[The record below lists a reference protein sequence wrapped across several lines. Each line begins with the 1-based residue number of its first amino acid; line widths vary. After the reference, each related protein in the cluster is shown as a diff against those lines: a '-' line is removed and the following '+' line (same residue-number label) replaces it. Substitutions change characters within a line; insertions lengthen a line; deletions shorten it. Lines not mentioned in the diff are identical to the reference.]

1 MKRLFIL
8 FILIISSSLFAQGRG
23 IPSQYMN
30 DPAVDLVY
38 KGQKLMPDEVHDLMV
53 SSKGRFDI
61 STLNPVESSDLWKNT
76 FLKKLPLDVTPIEEM
91 DEVTYVSPVLSPTGI
106 FRFNIVNSNDDK
118 IYTMMLSKTVHTALL
133 AKSLLRKIG
142 YQVPD
147 IKYLPKVVVKFREE
161 KDKKLFISYLE
172 NVAFAGTAKNWVIE
186 ELEDNKLLLQ
196 DLVVMDSNHTIYN
209 LAFGVNSDIVQ
220 GRRLLSSLAIPLSIV
235 NLTESVNMFR
245 WNAGVKSG
253 DEITL
258 YHDQLEEFQCT
269 WDDARWIS
277 RRIEKLTREDWK
289 EVVESSHTPKAVQQ
303 ILLEKIISRRNSV
316 MKLFKIDAEE
326 FKIDANV
333 SNGVELVKGKLT
345 EQNWPGY
352 ASRFAYGDPD
362 SPLAESEMRSF
373 IKSKIIS
380 TLLDLAV
387 AQINQLPFMGTDIS
401 GINRS
406 KFEGNLPKAPVPEV
420 SGIDLNDIDSGSF
433 QNNLKDTIT
442 KSVNS
447 KTPMEVPL
455 KAWVFPTFRGN
466 LIMSRNL
473 MTGTYLG
480 TDNLVQLV
488 DTVGVAVGAGA
499 FAGTMGLPTP
509 FQAFA
514 SGEVSLVRSYS
525 HLRPVTSIQKALK
538 YPYKNIL
545 VPLVKKD
552 YGKKL
557 HEVEKL
563 KLEGDQE
570 ELEEKIEEILTP
582 FKESMDIGESIIV
595 TDSISTQVGAKLSA
609 SYKKLLS
616 ASLSLVPGHVVVS
629 RFHVHRKSEY
639 DFQIYKD
646 VGQMGQLGISFALDS
661 LIPVLNVS
669 LKKTKGTAKVK
680 FYTLNLN
687 PKNPD
692 VLKNAGFLRKAIV
705 NSSTR
710 ALDDE
715 EESKPF
721 ILRHNFKESSPK
733 INLLFWQK
741 QWLNSSTEIAITNP
755 KGDER
760 FFHRQYHGAT
770 SGKNYQKY
778 AASLISHW
786 VSLLFNKNAGLS
798 EGGDNPGYSFKGQ
811 AETRFLTLDEEVTQ
825 TGQMIEPFARLT
837 RVYNGWSIDREKAN
851 KILDDLRQRYRHD
864 FFYAPVLNDT
874 RRIFLYNISAN
885 IFFYKNGIDHLLSLD
900 EQTIRKIFRENLS
913 FKTLMISPAKVTDAD
928 TGVDKFLRFM
938 KKFRNYE
945 NDHKFEKA
953 NKYLLKSL
961 SQAEFKL
968 NLKGLVTL
976 MGGEENLFINSRIDG
991 FREGD
996 EDGDRAI
1003 ISNSLGEFGSKNILG
1018 PLMQIQRQTEMLE
1031 GEFFIYWMMTRL
1043 I

>member
-8 FILIISSSLFAQGRG
+8 FIFIISSSLFAQGRG
-23 IPSQYMN
+23 IPSKYMN

-38 KGQKLMPDEVHDLMV
+38 KGQNLMPDEVHELIT

-61 STLNPVESSDLWKNT
+61 STLNPIESSDLWKNT
-76 FLKKLPLDVTPIEEM
+76 FLKTLPADSTPIEEM

-106 FRFNIVNSNDDK
+106 FRFNIVNQNDGK

-147 IKYLPKVVVKFREE
+147 VKYLPKIVVSFREE

-172 NVAFAGTAKNWVIE
+172 NVAFAGTAKNWIVE
-186 ELEDNKLLLQ
+186 ELDDNKLLLQ

-220 GRRLLSSLAIPLSIV
+220 GRRLLSSLAVPLSIV

-245 WNAGVKSG
+245 WNVGVKTQ
-253 DEITL
+253 DNINL

-289 EVVESSHTPKAVQQ
+289 EIVASSHTPKAVQQ

-326 FKIDANV
+326 FKVDADV

-373 IKSKIIS
+373 IKSKVIS

-387 AQINQLPFMGTDIS
+387 AQINQLPFMGTDIKE
-401 GINRS
+401 INS
-406 KFEGNLPKAPVPEV
+406 KNFQDNLQKA
-420 SGIDLNDIDSGSF
+420 
-433 QNNLKDTIT
+433 IT
-442 KSVNS
+442 KSTET
-447 KTPMEVPL
+447 KTPFELPL
-455 KAWVFPTFRGN
+455 KSWVFPTFRGN

-488 DTVGVAVGAGA
+488 DSVGVAVSAGA
-499 FAGTMGLPTP
+499 FAGVMGLPAP

-557 HEVEKL
+557 HEVASL
-563 KLEGDQE
+563 QIEGDSSQV
-570 ELEEKIEEILTP
+570 EEKIEEVLAP

-595 TDSISTQVGAKLSA
+595 TDSISTMVGAKLSA
-609 SYKKLLS
+609 SFKKLAT

-629 RFHVHRKSEY
+629 RFHVHRKSEF

-646 VGQMGQLGISFALDS
+646 VGQLGQLGVSFAFDS
-661 LIPVLNVS
+661 LIPILNVS

-710 ALDDE
+710 SMDEE

-721 ILRHNFKESSPK
+721 VLRHNFKETSPK

-755 KGDER
+755 QGDER

-786 VSLLFNKNAGLS
+786 VNLLFNKNAGLS

-811 AETRFLTLDEEVTQ
+811 AETRFLTLDEEVTDK
-825 TGQMIEPFARLT
+825 GQMIEPFARLT

-851 KILDDLRQRYRHD
+851 RVLDELRQKYRHD
-864 FFYAPVLNDT
+864 FFFAPVLNDT

-885 IFFYKNGIDHLLSLD
+885 IFFYKNGIDHLLGLD
-900 EQTIRKIFRENLS
+900 EKTIRTIFRENMA
-913 FKTLMISPAKVTDAD
+913 FKSLVISPAKVTDAD
-928 TGVDKFLRFM
+928 TGVEKFLSFM
-938 KKFRNYE
+938 KKFRKYE
-945 NDHKFEKA
+945 NELKFEKA

-976 MGGEENLFINSRIDG
+976 MGGEENLFVNSRIDG

-1003 ISNSLGEFGSKNILG
+1003 ISNSLGEFGSKNVLG

>member
-8 FILIISSSLFAQGRG
+8 FILIVSSGLFAQGRG
-23 IPSQYMN
+23 IPSEYMN

-38 KGQKLMPDEVHDLMV
+38 KDQLLMPDEVHGLLTN
-53 SSKGRFDI
+53 SKGRFDI
-61 STLNPVESSDLWKNT
+61 STLNPVESSDLWKNIY
-76 FLKKLPLDVTPIEEM
+76 LKKLPADTTPIEEM

-106 FRFNIVNSNDDK
+106 FRFNIVNSIDGK

-142 YQVPD
+142 YQIPD
-147 IKYLPKVVVKFREE
+147 IKYLPKVVVSFREE

-172 NVAFAGTAKNWVIE
+172 NVAFAGAAKNWVIE

-196 DLVVMDSNHTIYN
+196 DLVVMDSNHTVYN

-220 GRRLLSSLAIPLSIV
+220 GRRLLSSLAVPLSIV

-253 DEITL
+253 DEISL
-258 YHDQLEEFQCT
+258 FHDQLEEFQCT
-269 WDDARWIS
+269 WNDARWIS

-289 EVVESSHTPKAVQQ
+289 EIVESSHTPKAVQQ

-326 FKIDANV
+326 FKIDADV
-333 SNGVELVKGKLT
+333 SNGIELVKGKLT

-373 IKSKIIS
+373 IKSKVIS
-380 TLLDLAV
+380 TLLDLVV

-401 GINRS
+401 GINRQ
-406 KFEGNLPKAPVPEV
+406 KFQANLPVKPEFEADV
-420 SGIDLNDIDSGSF
+420 DSGNF
-433 QNNLKDTIT
+433 QKDLQKTIT
-442 KSVNS
+442 KSIDT
-447 KTPMEVPL
+447 KTPAEIPL

-499 FAGTMGLPTP
+499 FAGVMGLPTP

-557 HEVEKL
+557 HEVTKL
-563 KLEGDQE
+563 QIEGDQE
-570 ELEEKIEEILTP
+570 AVEGKIEEVLAP

-616 ASLSLVPGHVVVS
+616 ASLSVVPGHVVVS

-646 VGQMGQLGISFALDS
+646 AGHLGQLGISFSLDT

-692 VLKNAGFLRKAIV
+692 ILKNAGALRKAIV

-710 ALDDE
+710 SLDE
-715 EESKPF
+715 EEDTKPF

-755 KGDER
+755 QGDER
-760 FFHRQYHGAT
+760 FFHRQYHGST

-786 VSLLFNKNAGLS
+786 VSLLFNKNAGIS

-811 AETRFLTLDEEVTQ
+811 AETRFLTLDEEVTEH
-825 TGQMIEPFARLT
+825 GQMIEPFARLT

-851 KILDDLRQRYRHD
+851 KLLDEIRQKYRHD

-900 EQTIRKIFRENLS
+900 EQTIKKIFRENLS
-913 FKTLMISPAKVTDAD
+913 FKSLVISPAKVTDAD
-928 TGVDKFLRFM
+928 TGVNKFLSFL
-938 KKFRNYE
+938 KKFRKYE
-945 NDHKFEKA
+945 NALKFEKA

-976 MGGEENLFINSRIDG
+976 MGGEENLFVNSRIDG

-1003 ISNSLGEFGSKNILG
+1003 VSNSLGEFGSKNILG

-1031 GEFFIYWMMTRL
+1031 GAFFIYWMMTRL